1 MSNLENITQKILED
15 GKIEAAKIQE
25 ESKENNEKII
35 KSKIAEANEKAEKII
50 NRANNEGVLLKGR
63 IKSEAELEARD
74 KVLAAKREVL
84 DKTFELAKERLINI
98 NENDYMNFLKNKL
111 GNKLLK
117 DSEVLIVPERFK
129 EAVIKSGLYSNVSQT
144 ESVGS
149 GFLLKDGNIVT
160 NYSFESLLDFM
171 RDDIEGEVARVLFQE

>member
-1 MSNLENITQKILED
+1 M
-15 GKIEAAKIQE
+15 
-25 ESKENNEKII
+25 
-35 KSKIAEANEKAEKII
+35 
-50 NRANNEGVLLKGR
+50 
-63 IKSEAELEARD
+63 
-74 KVLAAKREVL
+74 

-98 NENDYMNFLKNKL
+98 NEKDYMNFLNNKL

-171 RDDIEGEVARVLFQE
+171 RDDIEGEVARVLFQV